1 MKKMSKIKVWGQ
13 QKQMQKMGGKK
24 EDIREGV
31 KETVDTGH
39 EKSALVRIVVC
50 CITVSQ
56 S

>member
-13 QKQMQKMGGKK
+13 QKQMEKMDGRK
-24 EDIREGV
+24 EGIMEGE
-31 KETVDTGH
+31 KETVTK
-39 EKSALVRIVVC
+39 KSALVKIVVC